1 MALKAFAQRA
11 TELNTRLKETR
22 KRMEESTD
30 PKLKADMENLI
41 VAMQDELET
50 VEKMN
55 RALEKQTKQKG
66 AFLQVAEDGT
76 AGMSLS
82 RLTNASRNAQAI
94 IRGVNPADENALED
108 MERAIEVQNKA
119 MQAAASLKHG
129 FTDAMSVVRDDID
142 TMGVPALTRLEAAF
156 VEMLKYA
163 NNDKEYADIS
173 EKLAQVR
180 IALADAKKGYND
192 ALLNPGKYSSDEINA
207 FIADL
212 QRLSQQEGVSAKD
225 ADELRAHIEMFR
237 NELAGRVQKNVET
250 VLGGDLS
257 EFSTAEIREAV
268 KQARELQSS
277 LDTGGT
283 EFEDYSKMI
292 VKAEDHLKKF
302 SVESVRAAQAV
313 VEQRDMMSAR
323 MENLSSLSQSSL
335 QETLKYWEAQRD
347 AVERNS
353 TEFETYEQHIEKIR
367 LHQEMM
373 AEEQK
378 HERGFSLTEAVNA
391 GQLDTTTIAK
401 ARDALAQLKE
411 YRDALKLTGEE
422 EQIAK
427 VDAAMN
433 RLSGNIAKVA
443 EGYME
448 VADAQKI
455 GEQVQD
461 GTFSGTIADLERA
474 KKALTEFRRT
484 IELTGKGERELA
496 KVDAAIE
503 AIEQQT
509 KGCYI
514 TTKKFAEILAE
525 PKGKSFDELQAAIKR
540 AEEQLNAMP
549 RATKEEQEAFAELK
563 GRIEAAKEELKDFG
577 EAQDD
582 AGISMDGLKEK
593 AKQLAAAY
601 LGLQAFKEVWGANV
615 EMSDSMADVR
625 KTTGMTAEEV
635 DNLTRS
641 IKDIDSRTANEQLMA
656 LAATAGQVGL
666 STHEQVY
673 GFVTAANQITTSLD
687 ELGTDGVLQLMKVA
701 QVSGALDDE
710 LGDVET
716 TLLKVGSSIN
726 ELSAAS
732 SATAGPIT
740 DFIGRVGG
748 VASTARIA
756 MADIAALG
764 ATTDQLAI
772 SSELAGTQMNL
783 FINGM
788 QRHTDIVSNVIGQSQ
803 EWVMQMME
811 QGRTMEVLVSL
822 LEKMRG
828 MNAVELYDFLKD
840 MGSSG
845 SRATQVFSTLSQNV
859 DALRA
864 NIATSNQAYR
874 EGISITN
881 EYNTRNE
888 SAAGLVA
895 RLKNELQET
904 FVRPEIINAIRAM
917 ASAAKTFLEVWM
929 NPYVAPAMNAITVFL
944 ASSLLGVNKLSVAVA
959 NLRTKIAQ
967 AGSVAKGFAVAWK
980 SFFAANWPAIILAIG
995 TAIVTA
1001 VMEMYNKFK
1010 EARRELGEF
1019 TKGINKQREAVD
1031 KLFKPLKD
1039 TNTQLEERRK
1049 LIDQINGQYSRYLGY
1064 MLSETTSAQQL
1075 AEAHRQVVLQLKAE
1089 ALQKK
1094 ILDKTNEVTGEHE
1107 DELNERYGAL
1117 VQKGAK
1123 SVRNGNDV
1131 DDVMGEIKAFIDQN
1145 AEKFTGIDLGTT
1157 MTRSEGGKMLNE
1169 FLRGMVKQG
1178 KIAESGL
1185 GTLMAYGADYAREMR
1200 STVEDVKN
1208 ETRIYETDLRM
1219 TQANIRKQSE
1229 QTLSSLIS
1237 NIANFTEEQTR
1248 KSGSGPLLPQPKPQG
1263 TSTQQLQS
1271 TWQKGT
1277 QKDKGNTWTQQPTVS
1292 PAVPSNMPDI
1302 EKMTAEQARQFLTY
1316 QDQLRSYVETNS
1328 ERLTESERETAK
1340 TYLVTKEQIVQIR
1353 EKAGLPATDESS
1365 ETPTPTSGGEG
1376 GSIDSRSTEYLK
1388 KRKKELQKMA
1398 DLLEDG
1404 FDVTLLHYDKE
1415 FEKSGAETVDAAR
1428 EWFNSQM
1435 QQIQAVL
1442 DARRK
1447 AAKPDK
1453 VTDPDKVE
1461 AKSERERRR
1470 RYKDQIR
1477 GATSAIDSEAAD
1489 AEEMVKEQ
1497 RAAGIIGDGEMNR
1510 RIERIQMEHYARLRQ
1525 MYQLFLGDIDKLTE
1539 AQQTDILTAIGID
1552 DESVED
1558 TRKRVE
1564 GITTWLKGKG
1574 ADVAQSLELKA
1585 NVAGVKVQDA
1595 VIKHQQRLQAALES
1609 GSENIKEVVF
1619 SLRDTLDDLDLL
1631 FGEGDSEDNRGEDAM
1646 RRRVN
1651 LLARYAD
1658 DAVNISAE
1666 ELRRRMEQDEAFG
1679 DWIVNRTDTDFKVL
1693 LEKLRKFHADRLNA
1707 IKKDAE
1713 EQRKAAEVKYNNS
1726 TQGQQSQQNV
1736 TNAQKRAKS
1745 VSSGP
1750 LDTGDFGT
1758 LDRQNA
1764 ELDVFDAEIARK
1776 RELIAVTREL
1786 MDTRLAELQAE
1797 LDASQQRIEAQR
1809 VEVENF
1815 QEGTQLR
1822 MEAETLLQQLI
1833 DEKNI
1838 KQQEY
1843 DAQIQVSTEAV
1854 REQQTQLDELYMQRM
1869 EKQNEVIGTQYSMI
1883 NGYVENLNTFA
1894 DSFGQALYGS
1904 KEDRQAAGKQLLKD
1918 VATTS
1923 KKLIQQWLTN
1933 LIMKKFFNQQ
1943 EVQADETAAAQSLAV
1958 KGAKDIGELSST
1970 AAKTE
1975 GQVVAGSAGA
1985 MAQEVGSK
1993 GWIGIAIGA
2002 AIGVMLTA
2010 LLGVVLGKINKAKSE
2025 VAAATGAASAG
2036 KMATGMLTYA
2046 SGNVDTVTGGDVR
2059 KGESYTVD
2067 GADGQTY
2074 RARYEGDKMK
2084 TGVYRGG
2091 AHFGIFSEK
2100 QPELIVDGRTTQ
2112 RLMLNYPGIIDAI
2125 KTISRGGSLA
2135 PVGMQRGGMRTF
2147 ADGNMDDVLD
2157 GLAGDTQATGGDAAL
2172 QTELSALREV
2182 VGQLSSTLAAGI
2194 KATTS
2199 INILGPDGL
2208 DEKMEKASRYK
2219 KRNGLG

>member
-1 MALKAFAQRA
+1 MAAEGLQDRMTK
-11 TELNTRLKETR
+11 LNLQMTSYKQSLERMKEQGNAKGIEYFDQKIKETSADLEDVNSR
-22 KRMEESTD
+22 
-30 PKLKADMENLI
+30 LNALYKAID
-41 VAMQDELET
+41 
-50 VEKMN
+50 
-55 RALEKQTKQKG
+55 KQRKG
-66 AFLQVAEDGT
+66 ASVFDRVASDDT
-76 AGMSLS
+76 AGMNISEL
-82 RLTNASRNAQAI
+82 NAARRNAEAI
-94 IRGVNPADENALED
+94 RRGVRSTDEFAIDD
-108 MERAIEVQNKA
+108 MEKVNDVIDSSLK
-119 MQAAASLKHG
+119 AAASLKNG
-129 FTDAMSVVRDDID
+129 FFDALKTVEDGID
-142 TMGVPALTRLEAAF
+142 GMALPALKRLEAAL
-156 VEMLKYA
+156 VESQQYSGSEGEWKKYA
-163 NNDKEYADIS
+163 DAIDD
-173 EKLAQVR
+173 VR
-180 IALADAKKGYND
+180 
-192 ALLNPGKYSSDEINA
+192 
-207 FIADL
+207 
-212 QRLSQQEGVSAKD
+212 Q
-225 ADELRAHIEMFR
+225 H
-237 NELAGRVQKNVET
+237 
-250 VLGGDLS
+250 
-257 EFSTAEIREAV
+257 IREF
-268 KQARELQSS
+268 KGEYL
-277 LDTGGT
+277 
-283 EFEDYSKMI
+283 
-292 VKAEDHLKKF
+292 
-302 SVESVRAAQAV
+302 SVEQAMKV
-313 VEQRDMMSAR
+313 GADVQ
-323 MENLSSLSQSSL
+323 
-335 QETLKYWEAQRD
+335 
-347 AVERNS
+347 
-353 TEFETYEQHIEKIR
+353 
-367 LHQEMM
+367 
-373 AEEQK
+373 
-378 HERGFSLTEAVNA
+378 A
-391 GQLDTTTIAK
+391 GAF
-401 ARDALAQLKE
+401 
-411 YRDALKLTGEE
+411 
-422 EQIAK
+422 
-427 VDAAMN
+427 V
-433 RLSGNIAKVA
+433 
-443 EGYME
+443 
-448 VADAQKI
+448 
-455 GEQVQD
+455 
-461 GTFSGTIADLERA
+461 GTIADLERA
-474 KKALTEFRRT
+474 KKELTEYRRT
-484 IELTGKGERELA
+484 IEQTAEGKEELA

-509 KGCYI
+509 KGCYM

-563 GRIEAAKEELKDFG
+563 GQIEAAKEEIKDFG

-582 AGISMDGLKEK
+582 AGIGMDGLKEK

-615 EMSDSMADVR
+615 EMSDAMADVR

-673 GFVTAANQITTSLD
+673 GFVAAANQITTSLD

-701 QVSGALDDE
+701 QVSGALDEE

-748 VASTARIA
+748 VASTAHIA

-788 QRHTDIVSNVIGQSQ
+788 QRHTDIVANVIGQSQ

-811 QGRTMEVLVSL
+811 QGRTMEVLVTL
-822 LEKMRG
+822 LDKMKG
-828 MNAVELYDFLKD
+828 MNAVELSDFLKD

-845 SRATQVFSTLSQNV
+845 SRATQVFATLSQNV
-859 DALRA
+859 EALRA
-864 NIATSNQAYR
+864 NIVTSNQAYR

-888 SAAGLVA
+888 SAAGLIA

-995 TAIVTA
+995 MAIVTA

-1145 AEKFTGIDLGTT
+1145 AEKFTGIDLATT

-1208 ETRIYETDLRM
+1208 ETRIYETDLRT
-1219 TQANIRKQSE
+1219 TQTNIRKQSE

-1263 TSTQQLQS
+1263 TSTQQIQS

-1340 TYLVTKEQIVQIR
+1340 TYLVTKEQIVKIR
-1353 EKAGLPATDESS
+1353 EKAGLPVTEEHT
-1365 ETPTPTSGGEG
+1365 ETPMPTGGDEGG

-1428 EWFNSQM
+1428 EWFNDQM

-1453 VTDPDKVE
+1453 VADPNKPEV
-1461 AKSERERRR
+1461 KSERERRR

-1477 GATSAIDSEAAD
+1477 GAASAIDSEAAD

-1558 TRKRVE
+1558 TRKRAE
-1564 GITTWLKGKG
+1564 GITTWLMGKG
-1574 ADVAQSLELKA
+1574 ADVAQNLELKA

-1631 FGEGDSEDNRGEDAM
+1631 FGAGDSEDNRGEDAM

-2025 VAAATGAASAG
+2025 VAAATGAASGG

-2084 TGVYRGG
+2084 TGVYKGG

-2112 RLMLNYPGIIDAI
+2112 KLMLNYPAIIDAI
-2125 KTISRGGSLA
+2125 QTLSRGGSLPA
-2135 PVGMQRGGMRTF
+2135 AGSRGGGMRTF
-2147 ADGNMDDVLD
+2147 ASGNVDDVLD
-2157 GLAGDTQATGGDAAL
+2157 GVLAGEGEGGGDL
-2172 QTELSALREV
+2172 QMQTELANLREV
-2182 VGQLSSTLAAGI
+2182 VGQLSQTLAAGI
-2194 KATTS
+2194 KATTN

-2208 DEKMEKASRYK
+2208 DEKMQKATRYK
-2219 KRNGLG
+2219 QRNGLS